1 MPASALVRRV
11 FIGLLVANLAVV
23 GVKLAVG
30 LTSGSLAVLGGAVDS
45 CVDALNN
52 VLALIIVRVAAKEPD
67 EDHPYGHG
75 KFETLGAL
83 AIVGFLSITCFE
95 LVRGAVNHFVSGSHR
110 VDVSDFQLAL
120 LVLTL
125 GMNLLITWYE
135 HRRGIELGSELLVA
149 DAAHTRADVFITVG
163 ILVGILLTR
172 QGWWWSG
179 TSATCGCTKSRFTS
193 SHAEPRGGA
202 ALPDH
207 AAATALAQAGVPGV
221 PAAAHRGIQERA
233 HAGRPA
239 GDRRRGGTRARGE
252 RRRAVPPHRSAAAR
266 ACRPHHRPTP
276 ATPFVPALAPEASR
290 AARGAARPHALGP
303 RIGWPA
309 RQRGA
314 PPRARRPGAR
324 GRRRRASRRAVHCRA
339 RRRGVP
345 RRSRPRVRRRRGEP
359 GRHGAARGAVPGP
372 PGHVPPPGS
381 RRGAEP
387 GDHRSHGARAGARAR
402 PSRTA
407 HRAAGAHSS
416 RRRSRGPPEP
426 HGERGHPTRPR
437 GAAGPIRRLGNRPP
451 PSR

>member
-30 LTSGSLAVLGGAVDS
+30 ITSGSLAVLGGAVDS

-125 GMNLLITWYE
+125 GVNLLITWYE

-172 QGWWWSG
+172 QGWWWADS
-179 TSATCGCTKSRFTS
+179 TVAIIV
-193 SHAEPRGGA
+193 
-202 ALPDH
+202 
-207 AAATALAQAGVPGV
+207 ALAIVLVAYRILARTVPVLVDQRAIPTRDIQDAAQAVPGV
-221 PAAAHRGIQERA
+221 KSAYGI
-233 HAGRPA
+233 
-239 GDRRRGGTRARGE
+239 
-252 RRRAVPPHRSAAAR
+252 
-266 ACRPHHRPTP
+266 
-276 ATPFVPALAPEASR
+276 
-290 AARGAARPHALGP
+290 
-303 RIGWPA
+303 
-309 RQRGA
+309 
-314 PPRARRPGAR
+314 
-324 GRRRRASRRAVHCRA
+324 
-339 RRRGVP
+339 
-345 RRSRPRVRRRRGEP
+345 
-359 GRHGAARGAVPGP
+359 
-372 PGHVPPPGS
+372 
-381 RRGAEP
+381 
-387 GDHRSHGARAGARAR
+387 
-402 PSRTA
+402 
-407 HRAAGAHSS
+407 
-416 RRRSRGPPEP
+416 RSRGPSDLRYAEVTVCVDRHADVESAHAIADQVEERLKRDLRLHEVTVHVEP
-426 HGERGHPTRPR
+426 C
-437 GAAGPIRRLGNRPP
+437 
-451 PSR
+451 